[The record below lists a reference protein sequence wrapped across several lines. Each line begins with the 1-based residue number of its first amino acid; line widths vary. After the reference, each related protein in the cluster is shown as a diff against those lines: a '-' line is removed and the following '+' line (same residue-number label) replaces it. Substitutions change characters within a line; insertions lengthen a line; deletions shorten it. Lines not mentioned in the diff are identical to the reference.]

1 MYILPT
7 WTHPFPPTQY
17 YSTGIDTK
25 IVILSPIN
33 GKVGKLFKKY
43 AVDIEKH
50 NKEEKKDNNDAT
62 WEVDQENPELVYKAE
77 KDYKD
82 IKIIGTPLIWN

>member
-1 MYILPT
+1 MEKLIGFTPVQIYPVNPYPYSITYVYLTHLHPLP
-7 WTHPFPPTQY
+7 PPTQY
-17 YSTGIDTK
+17 YSTGIGTK

-50 NKEEKKDNNDAT
+50 NKE
-62 WEVDQENPELVYKAE
+62 
-77 KDYKD
+77 
-82 IKIIGTPLIWN
+82 